1 MVDDGEDDVGD
12 VLFAVDGE
20 FEHGVIGL
28 DTEFAARQFQI
39 AFLIGGIHADR
50 NGIQDA
56 AAKVRCRIAAIG
68 QVGQAV
74 GIDAGLHAGMR
85 VFDVFQEG
93 RQIIEAFCR
102 FAEAAEDDFVD
113 VVPGSTVESFL
124 HFIHRRFPLQPQCL
138 IFGHLLHGPQTERTG
153 TGAAIGQ
160 VDVHGPLSFR
170 LHLQAIFEIY
180 ILSLSYYSVNNHDTL
195 SPFLSICVSFKSH
208 RSVVKYS
215 SKARPAL
222 CGKSKVSV

>member
-12 VLFAVDGE
+12 VLFTVDGE
-20 FEHGVIGL
+20 FEHGVIRL
-28 DTEFAARQFQI
+28 DAEFAARQFQV
-39 AFLIGGIHADR
+39 AFLIGRIHADG
-50 NGIQDA
+50 NGIEDT
-56 AAKVRCRIAAIG
+56 AAKIGGRIAAIG

-85 VFDVFQEG
+85 FLDVLQEG
-93 RQIIEAFCR
+93 RQIGQPFRR

-113 VVPGSTVESFL
+113 VVPGSAIESLL
-124 HFIHRRFPLQPQCL
+124 HFIDGRFPLQPQRF
-138 IFGHLLHGPQTERTG
+138 IFGHLLHGAQTESTRTG
-153 TGAAIGQ
+153 TAVGQ
-160 VDVHGPLSFR
+160 IDVHAPLSFR

-180 ILSLSYYSVNNHDTL
+180 ILSLSYYRINDHDTL

-215 SKARPAL
+215 SKANPAL
-222 CGKSKVSV
+222 CGRSSSSV

>member
-1 MVDDGEDDVGD
+1 MLIEMVSK
-12 VLFAVDGE
+12 
-20 FEHGVIGL
+20 IR
-28 DTEFAARQFQI
+28 RQ
-39 AFLIGGIHADR
+39 
-50 NGIQDA
+50 
-56 AAKVRCRIAAIG
+56 VRCRIAAIG

-124 HFIHRRFPLQPQCL
+124 HFITVGSASAQCL

-160 VDVHGPLSFR
+160 IDVHAPLSFR

-180 ILSLSYYSVNNHDTL
+180 ILSLSYYRINDHDTL
-195 SPFLSICVSFKSH
+195 SPFLSICVSFESH